1 MVNVNKREAKKSCIF
16 HSERCIFFSFQVKEK
31 REVVLTPI
39 EAAIEDIQKKSDEL
53 QAAIVQT
60 PPDPVM
66 LQVTDEENTKYNH
79 LVNVFVL
86 AQKFQ

>member
-1 MVNVNKREAKKSCIF
+1 M
-16 HSERCIFFSFQVKEK
+16 HFFSFQVKEK

-66 LQVTDEENTKYNH
+66 LQVTDEKNTKYSH
-79 LVNVFVL
+79 LVNVFGL
-86 AQKFQ
+86 AHKFQ

>member
-1 MVNVNKREAKKSCIF
+1 M
-16 HSERCIFFSFQVKEK
+16 HFFSFQVKEK

-66 LQVTDEENTKYNH
+66 LQVIDEENAKYNH
-79 LVNVFVL
+79 LVNIFVL
-86 AQKFQ
+86 AHKFQ

>member
-1 MVNVNKREAKKSCIF
+1 M
-16 HSERCIFFSFQVKEK
+16 
-31 REVVLTPI
+31 TPI

-66 LQVTDEENTKYNH
+66 LQMVLQGCIGPTVNQGPIEVAKVFLGDLLDGNKKEPTNHQKTLRICFKEFKEKYVNT
-79 LVNVFVL
+79 
-86 AQKFQ
+86 

>member
-1 MVNVNKREAKKSCIF
+1 M
-16 HSERCIFFSFQVKEK
+16 
-31 REVVLTPI
+31 VLTPI

-66 LQVTDEENTKYNH
+66 LQVTDENTKYNH
-79 LVNVFVL
+79 LVDVFVL
-86 AQKFQ
+86 AQKL

>member
-1 MVNVNKREAKKSCIF
+1 M
-16 HSERCIFFSFQVKEK
+16 
-31 REVVLTPI
+31 VLTPI

-79 LVNVFVL
+79 RLVNVFVL
-86 AQKFQ
+86 AQEFQ

>member
-1 MVNVNKREAKKSCIF
+1 MVNLNKRGAKKGCSF
-16 HSERCIFFSFQVKEK
+16 HFERCIFLFQVKEK

-66 LQVTDEENTKYNH
+66 LQVTDEEITKYNH
-79 LVNVFVL
+79 LLNVFVL